1 MRNMKQ
7 KEKQRQLK
15 QRFTKKNI
23 AILSTAITVCI
34 VAAIAIP
41 LCVLSGRTLP
51 VSNEVPGTSSYVITE
66 TLSEENVES
75 IESIADS
82 SSQQE
87 NSEHSESVQEQA
99 SQNAVEQKFSTEE
112 SAAKIQP
119 CNHLYTKNTIP
130 ATSSSQGYTVHTCQK
145 CGSSYT
151 DSYVAPQHDYGKY
164 LCIYCDKPDPTM
176 NPYYSLMAWIEKHQA
191 YTNENGEYVWVY
203 NSGNATYKVTCNNM
217 GSRYIVEYN
226 GEEEFLNF
234 CFYND
239 ADFVDSY
246 YHLGEIPGRAILSKE
261 TITIPSLPLFNGY
274 PTEYGNVKY
283 SFSNR
288 LDDTFSVIQR
298 ELLSP
303 LGLNLHMFGFK
314 LL

>member
-1 MRNMKQ
+1 MHLLPSKQ
-7 KEKQRQLK
+7 LPAHYKPRCPAVKSGSPDSYPAYPHNLPAEYRIQYLDQSGFPTRQQSWFLP
-15 QRFTKKNI
+15 
-23 AILSTAITVCI
+23 L
-34 VAAIAIP
+34 AAT
-41 LCVLSGRTLP
+41 C
-51 VSNEVPGTSSYVITE
+51 
-66 TLSEENVES
+66 
-75 IESIADS
+75 
-82 SSQQE
+82 
-87 NSEHSESVQEQA
+87 
-99 SQNAVEQKFSTEE
+99 
-112 SAAKIQP
+112 
-119 CNHLYTKNTIP
+119 
-130 ATSSSQGYTVHTCQK
+130 SSQGYTVYTCQK

-176 NPYYSLMAWIEKHQA
+176 DPYYSLMAWIEKHQA

-203 NSGNATYKVTCNNM
+203 RSGNAEYKVTCNNM

-226 GEEEFLNF
+226 GKEEFLNF

-274 PTEYGNVKY
+274 PTEYGNFKY

>member
-1 MRNMKQ
+1 MK
-7 KEKQRQLK
+7 KV
-15 QRFTKKNI
+15 I
-23 AILSTAITVCI
+23 ISICI
-34 VAAIAIP
+34 MV
-41 LCVLSGRTLP
+41 
-51 VSNEVPGTSSYVITE
+51 
-66 TLSEENVES
+66 
-75 IESIADS
+75 
-82 SSQQE
+82 
-87 NSEHSESVQEQA
+87 
-99 SQNAVEQKFSTEE
+99 
-112 SAAKIQP
+112 
-119 CNHLYTKNTIP
+119 
-130 ATSSSQGYTVHTCQK
+130 
-145 CGSSYT
+145 
-151 DSYVAPQHDYGKY
+151 
-164 LCIYCDKPDPTM
+164 
-176 NPYYSLMAWIEKHQA
+176 SLMGVFV
-191 YTNENGEYVWVY
+191 NV
-203 NSGNATYKVTCNNM
+203 NASEDQEMITSNQVLEDGFLEET
-217 GSRYIVEYN
+217 E
-226 GEEEFLNF
+226 EEEFLNF

>member
-1 MRNMKQ
+1 MKQ

-41 LCVLSGRTLP
+41 ICVLSGRTLP
-51 VSNEVPGTSSYVITE
+51 VSNEMPETFSYSITE

-75 IESIADS
+75 IESVADS
-82 SSQQE
+82 SSQQA
-87 NSEHSESVQEQA
+87 NSEHSESIQEQP

-112 SAAKIQP
+112 RTAKIQP

-130 ATSSSQGYTVHTCQK
+130 ATCSSQGYTVHTCQK

-176 NPYYSLMAWIEKHQA
+176 DPYYSLMAWIVKHNT
-191 YTNENGEYVWVY
+191 YTTSNGEYVWVY
-203 NSGNATYKVTCNNM
+203 RSGNAEYKVTSDNM
-217 GSRYIVEYN
+217 GSSYVIEYLC
-226 GEEEFLNF
+226 GEENLTIFLF
-234 CFYND
+234 HHSD
-239 ADFVDSY
+239 TMDSY
-246 YHLGEIPGRAILSKE
+246 YDIGEQFGRSILFKE
-261 TITIPSLPLFNGY
+261 TFTIPSLSLFDIHS
-274 PTEYGNVKY
+274 PEYDNFKY
-283 SFSNR
+283 RFSNR